1 LNLRGDQMTRGAYL
15 AIHLFPAAFLVGAIG
30 PWPYGYFTLLRF
42 VVCIAALWL
51 AYLDYQLEEKVGPWV
66 LALGV
71 AAILF
76 NPIIPVHLTRDIWF
90 FLDLGMAAL
99 LGLHFVATRPNFER

>member
-1 LNLRGDQMTRGAYL
+1 MTRGAYL
-15 AIHLFPAAFLVGAIG
+15 ALHLVPAAFLIGAIG
-30 PWPYGYFTLLRF
+30 PWPYGYFTLLRL
-42 VVCIAALWL
+42 VVCIATLWL
-51 AYLDYQLEEKVGPWV
+51 AYLDYQSEDKVGPWL
-66 LALGV
+66 LAMSV

-99 LGLHFVATRPNFER
+99 FGVHFATTRQQFEP